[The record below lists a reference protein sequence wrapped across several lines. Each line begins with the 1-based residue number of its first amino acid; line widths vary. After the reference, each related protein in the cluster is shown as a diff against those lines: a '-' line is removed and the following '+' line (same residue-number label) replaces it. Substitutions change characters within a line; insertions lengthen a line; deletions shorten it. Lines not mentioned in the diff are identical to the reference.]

1 MKSEMSL
8 FRCVAFLSVS
18 VFSIIL
24 AYKLGKD
31 QHRTDT
37 LPKSQQLRN
46 TMIALKEGQ
55 TIVGVSDTTK
65 AMHFYVRHDEGD
77 SANDEQL

>member
-1 MKSEMSL
+1 MKSEVSI
-8 FRCVAFLSVS
+8 FRRVVLVSVS

-31 QHRTDT
+31 QQQTDT
-37 LPKSQQLRN
+37 LHKSTQLKDK
-46 TMIALKEGQ
+46 MIALKEGQ

-65 AMHFYVRHDEGD
+65 AMRFYIRKDVVD
-77 SANDEQL
+77 SSNDE